1 MNNHSYHKQLFSLA
15 IPMILSNITVP
26 LLGLVDTA
34 VIGHLP
40 HAYYLGASAVGAMII
55 VFITWLCSFLRM
67 STTGLTAQAYGSKNS
82 VGNLYV
88 LVRGILLAL
97 VLGVVMILFQTPYF
111 DFSLWLAGGSTEV
124 QLYARQYIEIR
135 VWGLPAALSNLV
147 LLGWL
152 LGNQRTKAVMWLL
165 ITTNCINLLLDLW
178 FVLGLN
184 LAIEGV
190 AYATVIAEYSG
201 MLLGLWLIFKTQ
213 HNTQHKTTNQ
223 NENNWFL
230 LLKTH
235 VLTRHSTLFSSS
247 AMKQYFSLNRDIL
260 IRTLCL
266 EFCFVFI
273 TFQGTR
279 LGDEVVAANAILLNF
294 LLLISLGLDGIAN
307 ATEAMIGEANG
318 AKSKERQAIVV
329 KVSLIWT
336 FIFAV
341 IYSLIFIV
349 FSHELI
355 GLITTIPAVI
365 EFTQTYIVWLWF
377 MPLMACWCYLYDG
390 IYIGLMQ
397 AKIMRNSMMASTF
410 LGFFPLWYLLQGLG
424 NHAIWAAFSIFMV
437 LRGATLAWHYH
448 RRIVGNEA
456 VVR

>member
-1 MNNHSYHKQLFSLA
+1 MNKHSYHKQLFALA

-26 LLGLVDTA
+26 LLGLVDSA

-67 STTGLTAQAYGSKNS
+67 STTGLTAQAYGSKNAVS
-82 VGNLYV
+82 NLYV

-97 VLGVVMILFQTPYF
+97 LLGLGVIVFQSPYF
-111 DFSLWLAGGSTEV
+111 DFALWLAGGSTEV

-135 VWGLPAALSNLV
+135 VWGIPAALSNLV

-165 ITTNCINLLLDLW
+165 ITTNSINLLLDLW
-178 FVLGLN
+178 FVLGFSM
-184 LAIEGV
+184 AIEGV

-201 MLLGLWLIFKTQ
+201 LLLGLWLVFKAQVHPNTYHQ
-213 HNTQHKTTNQ
+213 H
-223 NENNWFL
+223 EINWFL
-230 LLKTH
+230 LLKSH
-235 VLTRHSTLFSSS
+235 VITRHSTLLSSS

-266 EFCFVFI
+266 ECCFVFI

-294 LLLISLGLDGIAN
+294 LLLISLGLDGISN
-307 ATEAMIGEANG
+307 ATEAMVGEANG
-318 AKSKERQAIVV
+318 AKSKEKQAIVV
-329 KVSLIWT
+329 KISLMWT
-336 FIFAV
+336 LIFAC
-341 IYSLIFIV
+341 IYSLFFIIF
-349 FSHELI
+349 SNQLI
-355 GLITTIPAVI
+355 SLITTIPAVI

-377 MPLMACWCYLYDG
+377 MPLLACWCYLYDG

-397 AKIMRNSMMASTF
+397 ARIMRNSMMVSTF
-410 LGFFPLWYLLQGLG
+410 LGFFPLWYVLQGLG

-448 RRIVGNEA
+448 RRIAVNNE
-456 VVR
+456 